1 MRITATL
8 IARDEEH
15 FLPGCLQSIRPL
27 VDEIVVVDTGSR
39 DATRAIAR
47 AHGARLH
54 DFAWRDDF
62 SAARNFA
69 LDQAGGDWILYIDAD
84 ERLRP
89 LDRAT
94 VERELSTPE
103 WWAATL
109 RFHPQTGYTAYRE
122 LRLFRRHPEIRFQ
135 GAMHETIVPSLNRLA
150 GDRGEAI
157 GTSTLTIDHLGYDGG
172 SVRKHARD
180 LGLLRRQIA
189 ATPDRT
195 YLWWHLGSIERERG
209 DPAAAERAWRQG
221 VEAARRSPIRLA
233 EKTMCFAELAR
244 QCGIDGRNGEALA
257 LIAEARTLQGDNY
270 LLDCLEARSLA
281 ATGRC
286 EEALAIF
293 ESLAS
298 IDADMLV
305 DDFAYDRALF
315 GAGALAEGGLCL
327 FRLERYADSAHWFG
341 RAVAREPGNLAFR
354 ARFQLARARAQQS
367 KQKHHR
373 LGSGHADTALGEAP
387 SPETG

>member
-8 IARDEEH
+8 IARDEER
-15 FLPGCLQSIRPL
+15 FLADCLQSLRPL
-27 VDEIVVVDTGSR
+27 VNEIVVVDTGSC
-39 DATRAIAR
+39 DATQAIAR

-54 DFAWRDDF
+54 DFAWCDDF

-69 LDQAGGDWILYIDAD
+69 LDQASGDWILYIDAD

-89 LDRAT
+89 LDREA
-94 VERELSTPE
+94 VERELSTPDL
-103 WWAATL
+103 WAATL

-122 LRLFRRHPEIRFQ
+122 LRLFRRHHEIRFE
-135 GAMHETIVPSLNRLA
+135 GAMHETIVPSLNRLT
-150 GDRGEAI
+150 GGCGKAI

-172 SVRKHARD
+172 TVRKHARD
-180 LGLLRRQIA
+180 LGLLQRQIA

-221 VEAARRSPIRLA
+221 VEAARRSPVRLA

-257 LIAEARTLQGDNY
+257 LIAKARTLQGGNF

-281 ATGRC
+281 ATGRW

-293 ESLAS
+293 ERLANV
-298 IDADMLV
+298 DADTLV

-327 FRLERYADSAHWFG
+327 FRLERYGDAAHWFG
-341 RAVAREPGNLAFR
+341 RAVACEPDNLSFR
-354 ARFQLARARAQQS
+354 SRFELAMARADQLTR
-367 KQKHHR
+367 KRHR
-373 LGSGHADTALGEAP
+373 LDL
-387 SPETG
+387 

>member
-8 IARDEEH
+8 IARDEER
-15 FLPGCLQSIRPL
+15 FLADCLQSLRPL
-27 VDEIVVVDTGSR
+27 VNEIVVVDTGSC
-39 DATRAIAR
+39 DATQAIAR

-54 DFAWRDDF
+54 DFAWCDDF

-69 LDQAGGDWILYIDAD
+69 LDQASGDWILYIDAD

-89 LDRAT
+89 LDREA
-94 VERELSTPE
+94 VERELSTPDL
-103 WWAATL
+103 WAATL

-122 LRLFRRHPEIRFQ
+122 LRLFRRHHEIRFE
-135 GAMHETIVPSLNRLA
+135 GAMHETIVPSLNRLT
-150 GDRGEAI
+150 GGCGKAI

-172 SVRKHARD
+172 TVRKHARD
-180 LGLLRRQIA
+180 LGLLQRQIA

-221 VEAARRSPIRLA
+221 VEAARRSPVRLA

-257 LIAEARTLQGDNY
+257 LIAEARTLQGGSF

-281 ATGRC
+281 ATGGW

-293 ESLAS
+293 ERLANV
-298 IDADMLV
+298 DADTLV

-327 FRLERYADSAHWFG
+327 FRLERYGDAAHWFG
-341 RAVAREPGNLAFR
+341 RAVACEPDNLSFR
-354 ARFQLARARAQQS
+354 SRFELAMARADQLTR
-367 KQKHHR
+367 KRHR
-373 LGSGHADTALGEAP
+373 LDL
-387 SPETG
+387 

>member
-8 IARDEEH
+8 IARNEEH
-15 FLPGCLQSIRPL
+15 FLADCLKSIRPL

-39 DATRAIAR
+39 DATPAIAR
-47 AHGARLH
+47 AYGVRLH

-69 LDQAGGDWILYIDAD
+69 LEQATGDWILYIDAD

-89 LDRAT
+89 FDRAA
-94 VERELSTPE
+94 VEHELSVPGL
-103 WWAATL
+103 WAATL
-109 RFHPQTGYTAYRE
+109 RFHPQTGFTAYRE
-122 LRLFRRHPEIRFQ
+122 LRLFRRHPGIRFE
-135 GAMHETIVPSLNRLA
+135 GAMHETIVPALNRLTG
-150 GDRGEAI
+150 GDETAI

-180 LGLLRRQIA
+180 LGLLRRQIE

-221 VEAARRSPIRLA
+221 IEAARHSPARQA
-233 EKTMCFAELAR
+233 EKAMCFAELAR

-257 LIAEARTLQGDNY
+257 LIAEARTLQGGNF

-281 ATGRC
+281 AIGRW

-293 ESLAS
+293 ETLAG
-298 IDADMLV
+298 IDADTLI

-327 FRLERYADSAHWFG
+327 FRLERYVDSVQWFG
-341 RAVAREPGNLAFR
+341 RAVAREPGNLGFR
-354 ARFQLARARAQQS
+354 ARFQLATARANRMTQNRQ
-367 KQKHHR
+367 R
-373 LGSGHADTALGEAP
+373 LDL
-387 SPETG
+387 

>member
-15 FLPGCLQSIRPL
+15 FLADCLRSIQPL

-39 DATRAIAR
+39 DATPAIAR
-47 AHGARLH
+47 GHGARLH
-54 DFAWRDDF
+54 HFAWRDDF

-94 VERELSTPE
+94 VKRELSTSGL
-103 WWAATL
+103 WAATL

-122 LRLFRRHPEIRFQ
+122 LRLFRRHPGIRFE
-135 GAMHETIVPSLNRLA
+135 GAMHETIVPSLNRLT
-150 GDRGEAI
+150 GGCETAI
-157 GTSTLTIDHLGYDGG
+157 GISTLTIDHLGYDGG
-172 SVRKHARD
+172 TVRKHTRD
-180 LGLLRRQIA
+180 LGLLQRQIA

-209 DPAAAERAWRQG
+209 DPAAAERAWRRG
-221 VEAARRSPIRLA
+221 IEAARRSPVRLA

-244 QCGIDGRNGEALA
+244 LCGIEGRHGEALA
-257 LIAEARTLQGDNY
+257 LIAEARTLQSGNF
-270 LLDCLEARSLA
+270 LLDCLEARSFA
-281 ATGRC
+281 AMGRL
-286 EEALAIF
+286 EEALEIF
-293 ESLAS
+293 ERLAG
-298 IDADMLV
+298 IDADVLV
-305 DDFAYDRALF
+305 GDFAYDRALF

-327 FRLERYADSAHWFG
+327 FRLERYGDAAHWFG
-341 RAVAREPGNLAFR
+341 RAVACEPDNLSFR
-354 ARFQLARARAQQS
+354 ARFELARARAEQVT
-367 KQKHHR
+367 QKRHR
-373 LGSGHADTALGEAP
+373 LDL
-387 SPETG
+387 